1 MPKTELDLNN
11 PLHQII
17 VGTLVSLVE
26 NQKYTARE
34 VFELMEDV
42 KNQTFFSLLE
52 IQKEEDKK

>member
-1 MPKTELDLNN
+1 MPKTKLDLNN